1 MSEATRLA
9 AAAANRDPKIGL
21 GAVAALRRL
30 LDQLETVQVYNAR
43 ARGWSWQQIASEL
56 GVTRQAVHKKHTGPR
71 PPRRRRA
78 RPPSGG
84 QPAPKKRLVGLAPE
98 ATVGTSS
105 ATTGNGDQ
113 GQL

>member
-9 AAAANRDPKIGL
+9 GAAANRDPKIGL

-78 RPPSGG
+78 RS
-84 QPAPKKRLVGLAPE
+84 PAGAQSPRNRLVGLAPGE
-98 ATVGTSS
+98 TVGT
-105 ATTGNGDQ
+105 AAGMTGNGAQ
-113 GQL
+113 GEP

>member
-9 AAAANRDPKIGL
+9 ADAANRDPKIGL

-78 RPPSGG
+78 RVTTPARAVASAGSWHGNGSSGTASGG
-84 QPAPKKRLVGLAPE
+84 Q
-98 ATVGTSS
+98 
-105 ATTGNGDQ
+105 GN
-113 GQL
+113 L

>member
-9 AAAANRDPKIGL
+9 TAAANRDPKIGL

-78 RPPSGG
+78 RVPVG
-84 QPAPKKRLVGLAPE
+84 QPVPRSRLVGLSPE
-98 ATVGTSS
+98 AAVGTSS
-105 ATTGNGDQ
+105 GTSGNGAQ
-113 GQL
+113 SQP